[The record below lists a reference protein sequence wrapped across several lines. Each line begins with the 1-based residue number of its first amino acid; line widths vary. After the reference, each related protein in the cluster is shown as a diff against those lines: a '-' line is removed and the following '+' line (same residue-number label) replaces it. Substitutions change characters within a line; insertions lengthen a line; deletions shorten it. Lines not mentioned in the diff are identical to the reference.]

1 MTKLLVAALAA
12 LALAPVAEAGCWAE
26 VTLSSMPTSRVW
38 NVKVTPLQHGVTPL
52 PNAKPRIEIRR
63 GSGAWKVFVARRTVK
78 SGVFRARV
86 VFPST
91 GKWQLRV
98 WDGFE
103 PMCARYHRYA
113 AVTIRDV

>member
-1 MTKLLVAALAA
+1 MTKLLVVALAA
-12 LALAPVAEAGCWAE
+12 LVLAPVAQAGCWAE
-26 VTLSSMPTSRVW
+26 VTLSSMPTTRIW

-63 GSGAWKVFVARRTVK
+63 GSGKWKVFAARRTLK
-78 SGVFRARV
+78 SGVFRAHV
-86 VFPST
+86 VFPSV

-103 PMCARYHRYA
+103 PMCARYHTYA
-113 AVTIRDV
+113 AVTITEL

>member
-1 MTKLLVAALAA
+1 MKKLLVVALAA
-12 LALAPVAEAGCWAE
+12 LGLVPVAQAGCWAE
-26 VTLSSMPTSRVW
+26 VTLSSMPTSRIW

-63 GSGAWKVFVARRTVK
+63 GSGVWKVFAAQPMAK

-86 VFPST
+86 VFPAAGT
-91 GKWQLRV
+91 WQFRV

-103 PMCARYHRYA
+103 PMCARYHDYA
-113 AVTIRDV
+113 PVTIK